1 MSVVLQMQQR
11 MKECEGQI
19 EQQKSE
25 CESLLRILQDKKEN
39 QKLEFEK
46 EKQEMTATIAG
57 LESEIKQLRKE
68 AHDQKTLSREIR
80 ETGESLV
87 LILQDQKEKQALEF
101 EKEKQAMT
109 ATIATLPALEKEL
122 QQLRKDAHDHQN
134 KNAQQKLEF
143 EARLDQTGQE
153 RDASAKARDMLQ
165 QEKYELEHKL
175 ADQIRQ
181 VQLAKEAR
189 DIAVALTGLV
199 SRGLVSH
206 RFSLKRFSQ
215 SSWLRQRATSPW
227 RSQV

>member
-1 MSVVLQMQQR
+1 MVLQMQQR

-25 CESLLRILQDKKEN
+25 CESLLRILQDKKEK

-46 EKQEMTATIAG
+46 EKQELTATIAG

-101 EKEKQAMT
+101 EKEKKAMT
-109 ATIATLPALEKEL
+109 ATIATLPGLENEL
-122 QQLRKDAHDHQN
+122 QQLKKEAQDQQN
-134 KNAQQKLEF
+134 TNAQQKLEF
-143 EARLDQTGQE
+143 EARLDQAAQE
-153 RDASAKARDMLQ
+153 KDASAKARDMLQ
-165 QEKYELEHKL
+165 QEKYELEQKL
-175 ADQIRQ
+175 ADQIKQ
-181 VQLAKEAR
+181 VHLAQEAR

-199 SRGLVSH
+199 SRP
-206 RFSLKRFSQ
+206 Q
-215 SSWLRQRATSPW
+215 N
-227 RSQV
+227 

>member
-1 MSVVLQMQQR
+1 MVLQMQQR

-25 CESLLRILQDKKEN
+25 CESLLRILQDKKEK

-46 EKQEMTATIAG
+46 EKQEMTATIAA

>member
-1 MSVVLQMQQR
+1 MQQR

-25 CESLLRILQDKKEN
+25 CESLLRILQDKKEK

-46 EKQEMTATIAG
+46 EKQEMTATIAA

-143 EARLDQTGQE
+143 ETRLDQTEQE

-175 ADQIRQ
+175 ADQIKQ
-181 VQLAKEAR
+181 VQLAQEAR
-189 DIAVALTGLV
+189 DIAVAFTGLV

-206 RFSLKRFSQ
+206 RFSL
-215 SSWLRQRATSPW
+215 
-227 RSQV
+227 

>member
-1 MSVVLQMQQR
+1 VSVVLQMQQR

-25 CESLLRILQDKKEN
+25 CESLLRILQDKKEK
-39 QKLEFEK
+39 QKLEFERQ
-46 EKQEMTATIAG
+46 KQEMTATIAA
-57 LESEIKQLRKE
+57 LECEIKQLRKE

-109 ATIATLPALEKEL
+109 ATIATLPGLENEL
-122 QQLRKDAHDHQN
+122 QQLRKEAQDQQN
-134 KNAQQKLEF
+134 TNAQQKLEF
-143 EARLDQTGQE
+143 EARLDQAGQE
-153 RDASAKARDMLQ
+153 KDASAKARDTLQ

-175 ADQIRQ
+175 ADQIKE
-181 VQLAKEAR
+181 VHLAQEAR

-199 SRGLVSH
+199 S
-206 RFSLKRFSQ
+206 
-215 SSWLRQRATSPW
+215 SP
-227 RSQV
+227 QN

>member
-19 EQQKSE
+19 EHQKSE
-25 CESLLRILQDKKEN
+25 CESLLRILQDKKEK

-101 EKEKQAMT
+101 EKEKKAMT
-109 ATIATLPALEKEL
+109 ATIATLPGLENELHQLKKEAQD
-122 QQLRKDAHDHQN
+122 QQN
-134 KNAQQKLEF
+134 TNAQQKLEF
-143 EARLDQTGQE
+143 EARLDQAGQE
-153 RDASAKARDMLQ
+153 KDASAKARDMLQ
-165 QEKYELEHKL
+165 QEKYDLEHKL
-175 ADQIRQ
+175 ADQIKQ
-181 VQLAKEAR
+181 VHLAKEAR

-199 SRGLVSH
+199 SKEV
-206 RFSLKRFSQ
+206 
-215 SSWLRQRATSPW
+215 
-227 RSQV
+227 

>member
-1 MSVVLQMQQR
+1 VSVVLQMQQR

-25 CESLLRILQDKKEN
+25 CESLLRILQDKKEK

-46 EKQEMTATIAG
+46 EKQELTATIAG

-101 EKEKQAMT
+101 EKEKKAMT
-109 ATIATLPALEKEL
+109 ATIATLPGLENEL
-122 QQLRKDAHDHQN
+122 QQLKKEAQDQQN
-134 KNAQQKLEF
+134 TNAQQKLEF
-143 EARLDQTGQE
+143 EARLDQAAQE
-153 RDASAKARDMLQ
+153 KDASAKARDMLQ
-165 QEKYELEHKL
+165 QEKYELEQKL
-175 ADQIRQ
+175 ADQIKQ
-181 VQLAKEAR
+181 VHLAQEAR

-199 SRGLVSH
+199 SRP
-206 RFSLKRFSQ
+206 Q
-215 SSWLRQRATSPW
+215 N
-227 RSQV
+227 

>member
-1 MSVVLQMQQR
+1 VSVVLQMQQR

-25 CESLLRILQDKKEN
+25 CESLLRILQDKKEK

-109 ATIATLPALEKEL
+109 ATIATLPGLENEL
-122 QQLRKDAHDHQN
+122 QQLKKEAQDQQN
-134 KNAQQKLEF
+134 TNAQQKLEF
-143 EARLDQTGQE
+143 EARLDQAGQE

-165 QEKYELEHKL
+165 QEKHELEHKL
-175 ADQIRQ
+175 ADHIKQ
-181 VQLAKEAR
+181 VHLALEAR

-199 SRGLVSH
+199 SRP
-206 RFSLKRFSQ
+206 Q
-215 SSWLRQRATSPW
+215 N
-227 RSQV
+227 

>member
-1 MSVVLQMQQR
+1 MQQR

-25 CESLLRILQDKKEN
+25 CESLLRILQDKKEK

-143 EARLDQTGQE
+143 ETRLDQTEQE

-175 ADQIRQ
+175 ADQIKQ
-181 VQLAKEAR
+181 VQLAQEAR
-189 DIAVALTGLV
+189 DIAVAFTGLV

-206 RFSLKRFSQ
+206 RFSL
-215 SSWLRQRATSPW
+215 
-227 RSQV
+227 